1 MARERQAANARPKL
15 LTAITSLIIAI
26 VLLRAVEGEHRPWR
40 TLGRR
45 TSWRRSSRLSGA
57 LRNIG
62 EGIALIAIRIEDCSM
77 RATSNEGVT
86 TSAAVVG
93 VATVLMWILIIAVG
107 HEHAVEY
114 VFIWRC
120 WSWARRRS
128 RRSTRQTGA
137 IEDVVEYVALIELFV
152 KVQAGRALEFVC
164 DSRYA
169 LVVNMR
175 TGVDWIHV
183 RAVQFTNAVEGWFF
197 GSAHSRSG
205 PLGTRWYG
213 FAGAG
218 ENVHPRVA
226 QVAIGVV
233 IQIGGAFLFE
243 AFHIGADVIE
253 FGALVL
259 RVDVVAVFAT
269 QAVEI
274 NSWED
279 RRWTRSCLW

>member
-15 LTAITSLIIAI
+15 LTAIASLIIAV
-26 VLLRAVEGEHRPWR
+26 VLLRAIEGEHRSRR

-45 TSWRRSSRLSGA
+45 TSWRRSSRLSGT

-77 RATSNEGVT
+77 RAKSNKGVT
-86 TSAAVVG
+86 TGAAVVG
-93 VATVLMWILIIAVG
+93 VAAVFMRILIIAVG

-114 VFIWRC
+114 FFIWRC

-152 KVQAGRALEFVC
+152 KVQAGWALEFVR

-183 RAVQFTNAVEGWFF
+183 RAVQFTSAVEGWFF

-205 PLGTRWYG
+205 PFGTRWYG

-243 AFHIGADVIE
+243 AFHVGADVIE

-269 QAVEI
+269 QAIEI
-274 NSWED
+274 NSWEN
-279 RRWTRSCLW
+279 RRWARSCLW